1 MPPLEFHIIC
11 SAEIC
16 IIVSK
21 VAALLRP
28 KRLPTDDLSFQKLL
42 TETATVVGGTLIVAL
57 REPSAAVD
65 ALIIIGFTYRRITT
79 GSQFY
84 SSILVRDRHS
94 VYILAGLDS
103 LPGIH
108 WCRGYSHAQD
118 KHPNRA
124 YFLETLQMHVNLL
137 GFYFSY

>member
-1 MPPLEFHIIC
+1 
-11 SAEIC
+11 
-16 IIVSK
+16 
-21 VAALLRP
+21 LL
-28 KRLPTDDLSFQKLL
+28 TDDLSFQKLL
-42 TETATVVGGTLIVAL
+42 TEAATVIGGTLIVAL

-65 ALIIIGFTYRRITT
+65 ALIIIGFAYRRIAT

-84 SSILVRDRHS
+84 SSIPIRDQYS
-94 VYILAGLDS
+94 VFIPAGLDS

-124 YFLETLQMHVNLL
+124 YFLETLQMHVTLL
-137 GFYFSY
+137 GCYFSN